1 MLKNSKAV
9 FIGSTIMLK
18 KCVEIAI
25 KNFNTVYL
33 ISDDK
38 KIPKKIK
45 NRVKIIKLNKLKKI
59 QFDYLFSVL
68 NLKIIPEQII
78 KKARK
83 LSLNFHDAPLPK
95 YAGLFSSSWAIIN
108 GEKKHGVCW
117 HKITKEI
124 DTGQIAEEKKFL
136 IKKNDTAYNVD
147 IKGIL
152 IGINLFKI
160 LIKKLKINKLK
171 FKDQNLK
178 KRIYYGKSDI
188 KKLLKDYKKIKSNI
202 NFSRAVAVSSEKL
215 KNIFGK
221 FYFKHNIPQKKILRY
236 DNEKIS
242 NLIRIINK
250 IMKTNIINKSNS
262 AKMLEN
268 IGLNNH
274 PKWDSLSHVILIS
287 ALEKKFKIKIN
298 EENFEH
304 FSNLKL
310 IYSYLDKKKK
320 LF

>member
-9 FIGSTIMLK
+9 FIGSTIMLQ

-38 KIPKKIK
+38 KINKKIK
-45 NRVKIIKLNKLKKI
+45 KSVKIIKFNKLKKI
-59 QFDYLFSVL
+59 KFDYLFSIL
-68 NLKIIPEQII
+68 NSRIIPEQII
-78 KKARK
+78 KKAGK
-83 LSLNFHDAPLPK
+83 LSLNFHDGPLPK
-95 YAGLFSSSWAIIN
+95 YAGLFSSSWAIVN
-108 GEKKHGVCW
+108 DEKKHGVCW
-117 HKITKEI
+117 HKILKGI
-124 DTGQIAEEKKFL
+124 DTGDIAEEKKFS
-136 IKKNDTAYNVD
+136 IKKNETAYKVD
-147 IKGIL
+147 IKGVF

-160 LIKKLKINKLK
+160 IIRKLKINKLK
-171 FKDQNLK
+171 FKKQNLK
-178 KRIYYGKSDI
+178 KRIYYGKLDFQ
-188 KKLLKDYKKIKSNI
+188 KLLKDYKTIKSNI

-215 KNIFGK
+215 KNTFGK
-221 FYFKHNIPQKKILRY
+221 FYFKHIPPKKNILRY

-250 IMKTNIINKSNS
+250 ILKTNIINKSKS
-262 AKMLEN
+262 VKMLEN

-274 PKWDSLSHVILIS
+274 PKWDSLSHVMLIS
-287 ALEKKFKIKIN
+287 GLEKKFKIKIN
-298 EENFEH
+298 DENFEN

-310 IYSYLDKKKK
+310 IYDYLDIKKK